1 MQPIAPPKYLAPTRP
16 NNYKTQTA
24 VALKC
29 TSCSSLTEQ
38 PRNAAHHAAQVSRA
52 NAPEQLQ
59 NADGHSIQAFK
70 LLEHD
75 EQPRDA
81 DRRAAQVFK
90 PRQRDQTV
98 VQH

>member
-1 MQPIAPPKYLAPTRP
+1 MQTVAP
-16 NNYKTQTA
+16 
-24 VALKC
+24 LKC
-29 TSCSSLTEQ
+29 SSRANMTNQ
-38 PRNAAHHAAQVSRA
+38 PHNAAHRAAQVSRA